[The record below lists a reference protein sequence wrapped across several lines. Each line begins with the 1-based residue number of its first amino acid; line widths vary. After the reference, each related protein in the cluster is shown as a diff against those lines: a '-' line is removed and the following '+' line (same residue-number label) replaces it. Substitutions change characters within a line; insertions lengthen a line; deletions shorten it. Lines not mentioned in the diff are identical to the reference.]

1 LKNSHHKPKESKYI
15 FFFWVNQN
23 LLELNNFTATALQQM
38 NPERVNKRPNPY
50 QLPGIESQTT
60 FYTENTE
67 TKWGIDE
74 VSSY

>member
-1 LKNSHHKPKESKYI
+1 M
-15 FFFWVNQN
+15 
-23 LLELNNFTATALQQM
+23 ATALQQM
-38 NPERVNKRPNPY
+38 NPGRVNNKRPNPY

-60 FYTENTE
+60 FYTQYTE

>member
-1 LKNSHHKPKESKYI
+1 VYFL
-15 FFFWVNQN
+15 VNQN
-23 LLELNNFTATALQQM
+23 LLELDNLTTTALQQM
-38 NPERVNKRPNPY
+38 NLERVNNKRPNPN

-60 FYTENTE
+60 FYTQNIE